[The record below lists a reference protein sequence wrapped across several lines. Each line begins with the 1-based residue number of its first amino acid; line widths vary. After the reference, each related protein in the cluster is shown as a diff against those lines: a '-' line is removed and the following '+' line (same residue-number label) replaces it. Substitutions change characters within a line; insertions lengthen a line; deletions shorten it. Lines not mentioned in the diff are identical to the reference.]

1 MLTER
6 PFLTGP
12 VLCLSMTGLFFCMS
26 SSMSYSSPLPPSA
39 VLLRTE
45 TGLFVVI
52 CPYRMAMVAPRPN
65 MPRACLRP
73 NFDPYR
79 TVPNA
84 RGMCSASMPGPLS
97 RTVRTYGFG
106 SRRSPSTALMVRCM
120 SGSMPLWSHASR
132 PFSTNSLT
140 AVYRDRVG
148 LLNPARSLLR

>member
-12 VLCLSMTGLFFCMS
+12 LLCRSITGLFFCMS
-26 SSMSYSSPLPPSA
+26 SSRSYMSPSSFSA
-39 VLLRTE
+39 VLLRTD

-52 CPYRMAMVAPRPN
+52 WPYSMAMVAPSPN

-84 RGMCSASMPGPLS
+84 RGMCSASIPGPLS
-97 RTVRTYGFG
+97 RTVSTYGFG
-106 SRRSPSTALMVRCM
+106 SRRSASTALIDRCM

-140 AVYRDRVG
+140 AVYIDLVG